1 MALFDININIYDM
14 LGAFQKLMRRKKLKK
29 PLKTTVARQERSVSE
44 QMRSVVDSLRSTGGR
59 ASFFELF
66 PYEDKPTLILTF
78 LSLLELMKRQV
89 VIVEQDGNFEELTVT
104 LQKEDWDDDENNDA
118 AE

>member
-1 MALFDININIYDM
+1 
-14 LGAFQKLMRRKKLKK
+14 
-29 PLKTTVARQERSVSE
+29 
-44 QMRSVVDSLRSTGGR
+44 MRSVVNSLRLTGGR

-78 LSLLELMKRQV
+78 LSLLELMKRQI

-104 LQKEDWDDDENNDA
+104 LQKEEWDDDEDNNPT
-118 AE
+118 E

>member
-1 MALFDININIYDM
+1 MNVNIYDM

-29 PLKTTVARQERSVSE
+29 PLKTTVTRQERSVKE
-44 QMRSVVDSLRSTGGR
+44 QMRSVVNSLRLTGGR

-78 LSLLELMKRQV
+78 LSLLELMKRQI

-104 LQKEDWDDDENNDA
+104 LQKEEWDDDEDNNPT
-118 AE
+118 E